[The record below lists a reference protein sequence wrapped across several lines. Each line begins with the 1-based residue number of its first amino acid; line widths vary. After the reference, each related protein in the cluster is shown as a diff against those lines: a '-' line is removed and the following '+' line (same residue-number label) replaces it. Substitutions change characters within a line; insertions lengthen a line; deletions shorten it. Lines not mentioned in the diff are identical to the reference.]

1 MGMKKDKEP
10 SYAPKEEEA
19 IKPDIIAKNEKTVN
33 EKFWTKMGRMAAHI
47 PFAEDAVA
55 AYYCAKDSNTPM
67 HVKGI
72 LLAALAYFIM
82 PLDGIPDILPFL
94 GFTDDAAV
102 IAIALAKIRQH
113 MRPEHRDQ
121 AREKLNELKGAEM
134 KEAEA

>member
-1 MGMKKDKEP
+1 MKKEKEP
-10 SYAPKEEEA
+10 AYAPKEEDA
-19 IKPDIIAKNEKTVN
+19 IKPEIIAKNEKTVN
-33 EKFWTKMGRMAAHI
+33 AKFWTKMARMAARI

-55 AYYCAKDSNTPM
+55 AYYCAMDSGTPT

-82 PLDGIPDILPFL
+82 PIDALPDILPFL

-102 IAIALAKIRQH
+102 IAIALSKIRQH
-113 MRPEHRDQ
+113 MKPEHRDQ
-121 AREKLNELKGAEM
+121 ARQKLDELKGGEM